1 MRPTSLTFPLVAC
14 LSLSLAALIACSEP
28 ADATAPAAP
37 AEQGDAVSEGAGAAA
52 ADGNAGASTTID
64 SDLPPP
70 TFLLSAPDAGVAPWA
85 GTATL
90 TVIEAHVENGSTVPE
105 TASISVGGTSQT
117 SGAQTSYGAGFRYDL
132 TPSDL
137 LAQTTFSVPAN
148 LPASGFAP
156 VGVAAAV
163 GLPTEADNQV
173 LDNGHLDLE
182 LGTGTLSG
190 TLITNTS
197 VGTVSFGGRYSVLCF
212 ATTRT
217 APVADG
223 AIDVPTDTLVNDSH
237 FASPFCQR
245 FRGLVVD
252 SLSESKF

>member
-1 MRPTSLTFPLVAC
+1 MRPTPPTLPLVAC

-28 ADATAPAAP
+28 ADETAPAAP
-37 AEQGDAVSEGAGAAA
+37 VEQGDAASAGAT
-52 ADGNAGASTTID
+52 DGNAGSSTTVG

-90 TVIEAHVENGSTVPE
+90 TVTEAHVENGITVPE
-105 TASISVGGTSQT
+105 TASISVGGTSPA
-117 SGAQTSYGAGFRYDL
+117 SGAQASYGAGFRYDL
-132 TPSDL
+132 TPSEL

-148 LPASGFAP
+148 LPASGVAP

-173 LDNGHLDLE
+173 LDDGHLDLA

-212 ATTRT
+212 ATART

-237 FASPFCQR
+237 FASPFCER
-245 FRGLVVD
+245 FAGLVVD
-252 SLSESKF
+252 SLSASRW